1 MFGIR
6 LPDSSKL
13 AINWKNDNDVTI
25 FQNDVIVKYFW
36 RFFVSLFK
44 FSYWSKFH
52 VNIITVSGV
61 MTILFY
67 KGLTRNSEIGNIPVW
82 ILPNIWRLGW
92 VSDTK
97 FGTNFSN
104 KMLLNA
110 TNARITAFTVSELL
124 RENQQRG

>member
-25 FQNDVIVKYFW
+25 FQNDVIFKYFW

-67 KGLTRNSEIGNIPVW
+67 KGLTRNSEIGNTPVW